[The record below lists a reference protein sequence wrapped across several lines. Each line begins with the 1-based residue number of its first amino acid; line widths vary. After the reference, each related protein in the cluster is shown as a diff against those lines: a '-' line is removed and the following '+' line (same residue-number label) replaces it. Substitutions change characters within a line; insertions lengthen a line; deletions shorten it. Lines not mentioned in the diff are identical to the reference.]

1 MVEATNR
8 DVNTTN
14 ESLIAT
20 STIDPQQRLANLA
33 ESVKEDLQ
41 GTKIG
46 FPEKLVDL
54 IIKDGATIDT
64 TNFYKFI
71 DRDSYAFSAEGF
83 SKELAENMGINWVQK
98 AMTDNVRLA
107 ATNYPDMV
115 ERLDDIRY
123 ALIDGDEYENYIDA
137 TGLDGFA
144 RIIFYDPQRHQVN
157 INKRL
162 IAELRERVV
171 ETAQEHPD
179 RYREFVGLRTL
190 RQYLLHEMIHAIS
203 FNKIEFHDNCC
214 EFYSGVQTGRID
226 LVSRKR
232 ELKNK
237 NLNEMIT
244 DHLSAELLLKDMRE
258 SIEDEEMKRYME
270 ENINNGDGFA
280 LSRELEALVGPE
292 IIRAAYLDGNVQ
304 KLWDVV
310 EKKGINPRRV
320 RDFVNNGD
328 YQKGAEFIRKER
340 EYLAKWEKGSL
351 LH

>member
-1 MVEATNR
+1 LPATG
-8 DVNTTN
+8 TP
-14 ESLIAT
+14 
-20 STIDPQQRLANLA
+20 DPQQRLAYLA

-41 GTKIG
+41 GNKIG

-54 IIKDGATIDT
+54 LIKDGATIDT

-71 DRDSYAFSAEGF
+71 DRDSYALSAEDF
-83 SKELAENMGINWVQK
+83 SRELAENMGIDWVQK
-98 AMTDNVRLA
+98 AVTDNLRLV
-107 ATNYPDMV
+107 ATNYPDRM
-115 ERLDDIRY
+115 ERLNDVRY
-123 ALIDGDEYENYIDA
+123 ALIDGDEYENYISA

-144 RIIFYDPQRHQVN
+144 RVIFYDPQRHQVN

-162 IAELRERVV
+162 IAELRGRVV
-171 ETAQEHPD
+171 EDAQEYPD
-179 RYREFVGLRTL
+179 RYREFVEQMAL
-190 RQYLLHEMIHAIS
+190 RQFLLHEMMHAIS

-214 EFYSGVQTGRID
+214 KFYSGVQTGRID

-232 ELKNK
+232 ELKNE

-258 SIEDEEMKRYME
+258 STEDEEMKKYME
-270 ENINNGDGFA
+270 DNINNGDGFA
-280 LSRELEALVGPE
+280 LSRELQALVGPE
-292 IIRAAYLDGNVQ
+292 IMRAVYLDGNGQ

-310 EKKGINPRRV
+310 EKRGINPRRV

-340 EYLAKWEKGSL
+340 EYLAKRLK
-351 LH
+351 